1 MLNVQLFQYLLK
13 ESQTALHIDGK
24 RVYML
29 NDEGLSPYPIYLNH
43 RIMMGVG
50 TNWNQHKG
58 FEKIIKGFIG
68 AINKLPMYMV
78 FETYLCR
85 DFIEGFLEESKFH
98 FELVF
103 TNKKRDT
110 NFFNV
115 LITNSADIT
124 TLMKYFFQS
133 AQDSL
138 YTLLSYSADC
148 KIISNSTCE
157 IEIKADSFYP
167 SFSFMYDA
175 QELFII
181 SGEEKWSDIHYI
193 KRFFHLEQITDELTI
208 DVRK

>member
-1 MLNVQLFQYLLK
+1 MLHVQLSQYLLK
-13 ESQTALHIDGK
+13 ESQTALHTDGK

-29 NDEGLSPYPIYLNH
+29 KDEGLSPYPIYLNH

-58 FEKIIKGFIG
+58 FEEIIKGFIG
-68 AINKLPMYMV
+68 LINKFPMYMV
-78 FETYLCR
+78 FETYLR
-85 DFIEGFLEESKFH
+85 GDFMEGFLEENKFP
-98 FELVF
+98 FELIF

-110 NFFNV
+110 NFFKV
-115 LITNSADIT
+115 CITDSDDIA

-148 KIISNSTCE
+148 KMISNRTGE

-181 SGEEKWSDIHYI
+181 GGEEKWSDIHYI

>member
-1 MLNVQLFQYLLK
+1 MLNVQLSQYLLK
-13 ESQTALHIDGK
+13 ESQTALHTDGK

-29 NDEGLSPYPIYLNH
+29 KDEGLSPYPIYLNH
-43 RIMMGVG
+43 PIMIGVG

-58 FEKIIKGFIG
+58 FEEIIKGLIG
-68 AINKLPMYMV
+68 AHNKFPMYML
-78 FETYLCR
+78 FETYLR
-85 DFIEGFLEESKFH
+85 SDFIAGFLEENTFH

-103 TNKKRDT
+103 TNKKRNT
-110 NFFNV
+110 NFFKV
-115 LITNSADIT
+115 CITDSDDIA

-148 KIISNSTCE
+148 KIISNRTGE
-157 IEIKADSFYP
+157 IEIKVDSFYP

-181 SGEEKWSDIHYI
+181 GGEEKWSDIHYI

>member
-1 MLNVQLFQYLLK
+1 MLHVQLSQYLLK
-13 ESQTALHIDGK
+13 ESQQALHTDGK

-29 NDEGLSPYPIYLNH
+29 KNEGFSPYPIYLNH
-43 RIMMGVG
+43 PIMIGVG

-58 FEKIIKGFIG
+58 FEEIIKGFIG
-68 AINKLPMYMV
+68 ANNKFPMYML

-85 DFIEGFLEESKFH
+85 DFIEAFLEENTFQ

-110 NFFNV
+110 NFFKG
-115 LITNSADIT
+115 LLTNSDDIT

-148 KIISNSTCE
+148 QIISNRTGE

-181 SGEEKWSDIHYI
+181 GGEEKWSNIHYI

-208 DVRK
+208 DLRK

>member
-181 SGEEKWSDIHYI
+181 SGEEKWSHIHYI

>member
-1 MLNVQLFQYLLK
+1 MLHVQLSQYVLK
-13 ESQTALHIDGK
+13 ESQPALHIDEK
-24 RVYML
+24 REYVL
-29 NDEGLSPYPIYLNH
+29 KDEGFSPYPIYLN
-43 RIMMGVG
+43 RPIMIGVG

-58 FEKIIKGFIG
+58 FEEIIKGLIG
-68 AINKLPMYMV
+68 ANKKFPMYML
-78 FETYLCR
+78 FETHFGR
-85 DFIEGFLEESKFH
+85 DFIEGFLEENKLH

-110 NFFNV
+110 NFFKV
-115 LITNSADIT
+115 FITNSDDIT

-148 KIISNSTCE
+148 KMISNRTGE

-181 SGEEKWSDIHYI
+181 GGEEKWSDIHYI
-193 KRFFHLEQITDELTI
+193 KSFFHLEQITDELII

>member
-1 MLNVQLFQYLLK
+1 MLNVQLSQYLLK
-13 ESQTALHIDGK
+13 ESQPALHTDGK

-29 NDEGLSPYPIYLNH
+29 NDEGLSPYPIYLNQP
-43 RIMMGVG
+43 IMIGVG

-58 FEKIIKGFIG
+58 FEEIIKGLIG
-68 AINKLPMYMV
+68 AHNKFPMYMV

-85 DFIEGFLEESKFH
+85 DFIEGFLEENKFP
-98 FELVF
+98 FELIF

-115 LITNSADIT
+115 LITNSDDIN

-148 KIISNSTCE
+148 KIISNRTGD

-181 SGEEKWSDIHYI
+181 GGEEKWSDIHYI
-193 KRFFHLEQITDELTI
+193 KRFFHLEQITGELTI

>member
-1 MLNVQLFQYLLK
+1 MLSVQLFQYLLK

-29 NDEGLSPYPIYLNH
+29 KDEGLSPYPIYLNH

-58 FEKIIKGFIG
+58 FEEIIKGFIG
-68 AINKLPMYMV
+68 LINKFPMYMV

-85 DFIEGFLEESKFH
+85 DFIEGFLEENKFP
-98 FELVF
+98 FELIF
-103 TNKKRDT
+103 TNKKKDT
-110 NFFNV
+110 NFFKV
-115 LITNSADIT
+115 CITDSDDIA

-148 KIISNSTCE
+148 KIISNRTGD

-181 SGEEKWSDIHYI
+181 GGEEKWSHIHYI

>member
-1 MLNVQLFQYLLK
+1 MLHVQLSQYLLK
-13 ESQTALHIDGK
+13 ESKPTLHKDGK
-24 RVYML
+24 REYML
-29 NDEGLSPYPIYLNH
+29 KNEGLSPYPIYLNH
-43 RIMMGVG
+43 PIMIGVG
-50 TNWNQHKG
+50 TNWERHTG
-58 FEKIIKGFIG
+58 FEEIIKGFID
-68 AINKLPMYMV
+68 ANKKFPMYML

-85 DFIEGFLEESKFH
+85 DFIEDFLEENKLH

-103 TNKKRDT
+103 TNKERDT
-110 NFFNV
+110 NFFKV
-115 LITNSADIT
+115 CITNSDVIT

-138 YTLLSYSADC
+138 YALLTYSADC
-148 KIISNSTCE
+148 KIISNSSGE

-181 SGEEKWSDIHYI
+181 GGEEKWSHIHYI

>member
-1 MLNVQLFQYLLK
+1 MLHVQLSQYLLK
-13 ESQTALHIDGK
+13 EYRPAFHTDEK

-29 NDEGLSPYPIYLNH
+29 KDEGLSPYPIYLN
-43 RIMMGVG
+43 RPIMIGVG

-58 FEKIIKGFIG
+58 FIG
-68 AINKLPMYMV
+68 LINKFPMYMV
-78 FETYLCR
+78 FETYLR
-85 DFIEGFLEESKFH
+85 GDFIEGFLEENKFP

-115 LITNSADIT
+115 LITNSDDIS

-148 KIISNSTCE
+148 KIISNRTGD

-167 SFSFMYDA
+167 SFSFTYDA

-181 SGEEKWSDIHYI
+181 GEEKWSNIHYI
-193 KRFFHLEQITDELTI
+193 KGFFHLEQITDELTI

>member
-1 MLNVQLFQYLLK
+1 MLHVQL
-13 ESQTALHIDGK
+13 SQPVLHTDGK

-29 NDEGLSPYPIYLNH
+29 KNEGLSPYPIHLNH
-43 RIMMGVG
+43 PSMIGVG
-50 TNWNQHKG
+50 TNWNQHTG
-58 FEKIIKGFIG
+58 FEEIIQRFIG
-68 AINKLPMYMV
+68 ANKKFPMYML
-78 FETYLCR
+78 FETYLGR
-85 DFIEGFLEESKFH
+85 DFIEGFLEENKLH

-103 TNKKRDT
+103 TNQKRDT
-110 NFFNV
+110 NFFKV
-115 LITNSADIT
+115 CITDSDDIA

-138 YTLLSYSADC
+138 YTLLSYSADR
-148 KIISNSTCE
+148 KMISNRTGE

-181 SGEEKWSDIHYI
+181 GGEEKWSNIQYI

>member
-1 MLNVQLFQYLLK
+1 MLRVQLSQYLLK
-13 ESQTALHIDGK
+13 ESQSALHPDGK

-29 NDEGLSPYPIYLNH
+29 NDEGLSPYPIYLNQP
-43 RIMMGVG
+43 IMMGVG

-58 FEKIIKGFIG
+58 FIG
-68 AINKLPMYMV
+68 VINKFPMYML

-85 DFIEGFLEESKFH
+85 DFIEGFLEENKFY

-115 LITNSADIT
+115 LITNSDDIT

-138 YTLLSYSADC
+138 YTVLSYSAGC
-148 KIISNSTCE
+148 KIISNNTGE
-157 IEIKADSFYP
+157 IGLKADSFYP

-175 QELFII
+175 QELFVIG
-181 SGEEKWSDIHYI
+181 GEEKWSDIHYI

-208 DVRK
+208 DLRK